1 MNLCFQC
8 DLLYIPAAR
17 ADIKCV
23 HACVHVLVHFLPASF
38 NYCVSITA
46 FMLGYKIGMFLG
58 HIHVTI
64 EALDVPESNAK
75 SKKIFF
81 FPLLNKK
88 NISVLLLDDY

>member
-81 FPLLNKK
+81 SPLLNKK